1 MIFFVPKEHGPCRT
15 QPRGQHRHH
24 REHLHSGH
32 HGGVHT
38 RVREL
43 CYYLVSI
50 GDKKE
55 KTKCL
60 FLLFS
65 AMAGTSNLPEEGKK
79 QC

>member
-1 MIFFVPKEHGPCRT
+1 MIFSVPKEHGPCRT

-43 CYYLVSI
+43 CYYLVARRQKRK
-50 GDKKE
+50 DKV
-55 KTKCL
+55 
-60 FLLFS
+60 FISSF
-65 AMAGTSNLPEEGKK
+65 
-79 QC
+79 